1 MSAAKD
7 DHKDFDCVAKVC
19 SIHEMDPYTWEL
31 RVSDGTCAPWY
42 VLALKL
48 KFPTVRA
55 GQVIYVR
62 SATADATSKNV
73 LALAPH
79 SNILTLPA
87 SSKLAKAVAGKSG
100 DNWAADQ
107 KELAKDVPQHA
118 IVLSEVDKKHSTLA
132 QTSLQDLF
140 HNESSL
146 TGNTH
151 RVMLNVVKVEG
162 DQKEACKVFDK
173 KSKKAASAKG
183 AKGGDLCW

>member
-1 MSAAKD
+1 MSGAKD
-7 DHKDFDCVAKVC
+7 DHKDFDCVAKVS

-31 RVSDGTCAPWY
+31 RISDGTSAPWY

-48 KFPTVRA
+48 KFPAVRA
-55 GQVIYVR
+55 GQVIYIR

-87 SSKLAKAVAGKSG
+87 GSKLAKAVSGKCG
-100 DNWAADQ
+100 DTWAADQ

-118 IVLSEVDKKHSTLA
+118 IVLSEVDKKHASMA

-140 HNESSL
+140 HGESSL
-146 TGNTH
+146 SGNSH
-151 RVMLNVVKVEG
+151 RVILNVVKVEG
-162 DQKEACKVFDK
+162 DLKESCKVFDK
-173 KSKKAASAKG
+173 KSKKATSAKG
-183 AKGGDLCW
+183 SKGGDLCW

>member
-1 MSAAKD
+1 
-7 DHKDFDCVAKVC
+7 
-19 SIHEMDPYTWEL
+19 MDAYTWEL
-31 RVSDGTCAPWY
+31 RVSDGTSAPWY

-48 KFPTVRA
+48 KFPAVRA

-79 SNILTLPA
+79 SNILTLPTN
-87 SSKLAKAVAGKSG
+87 SKLAKAVSAKCG
-100 DNWAADQ
+100 DTWAADQ

-118 IVLSEVDKKHSTLA
+118 IVLSEVDKKHSGLA

-140 HNESSL
+140 HNESLLS
-146 TGNTH
+146 GNSH

-162 DQKEACKVFDK
+162 DLKDGCKVFDK
-173 KSKKAASAKG
+173 KTKKASSAKG